1 MSEGVKT
8 TLQGKRIIITGGT
21 SGIGLAIA
29 MRLLEEGVSHLIV
42 SSELETP
49 PDWEVFDQS
58 GTTTSY
64 LKCDT
69 GSKQEPTEL
78 IKKARE
84 LMGGIDGMVHCAGV
98 YLESDPGDRTPLQLW
113 EESVNIKARGG
124 YLLANTFAETAND
137 GASFVGVTSI
147 NADQSEPDHLAYDS
161 ACAAFSGVIRSF
173 AVQHAPRLRFN
184 ALAPG
189 LIQTR
194 ITEEVTRDSTLH
206 AHAVSNIPMG
216 RVGDPRDCA
225 GAAVFLL
232 GDDSSYVT
240 GITLYVDGGISA
252 NQMSKPS

>member
-1 MSEGVKT
+1 MGVKA

-21 SGIGLAIA
+21 SGIGRAIA
-29 MRLLEEGVSHLIV
+29 LRLLEEGVSHLTIA
-42 SSELETP
+42 SELESP
-49 PDWEVFDQS
+49 PEWDPFEQAEAQVF
-58 GTTTSY
+58 Y
-64 LKCDT
+64 IKCDT
-69 GSKQEPTEL
+69 GSETEPESL
-78 IKKARE
+78 VRE
-84 LMGGIDGMVHCAGV
+84 AHSLMGGVDGMVHCAGV

-113 EESVNIKARGG
+113 KESVNIKARGG
-124 YLLANTFAETAND
+124 YLLANAFAEIANA
-137 GASFVGVTSI
+137 GASFVGVNSI

-161 ACAAFSGVIRSF
+161 ACAAFSGSIRSF

-194 ITEEVTRDSTLH
+194 ITEEVTRDAALH
-206 AHAVSNIPMG
+206 SHAMSNIPMS
-216 RVGDPRDCA
+216 RVGDPKDCT

-232 GDDSSYVT
+232 GEDSSYVT